1 MIYIQ
6 MSALINAKSNQ
17 WGRRVTLTE
26 AADATG
32 ISRMTLFRMMK
43 NQGYNTV
50 TDHLDKLCEFFECEI
65 HELVKYVPDKKTNS
79 TIFNSS
85 LSSMQGIT

>member
-6 MSALINAKSNQ
+6 ISALIQAKKSQ
-17 WGRRVTLTE
+17 WGRNVTLTE
-26 AADATG
+26 VADATG

-50 TDHLDKLCEFFECEI
+50 TDHLDKLCEFFECDF
-65 HELVKYVPDKKTNS
+65 HDLVKYVPNKHYA
-79 TIFNSS
+79 S
-85 LSSMQGIT
+85 LRACA

>member
-1 MIYIQ
+1 MIYLQI
-6 MSALINAKSNQ
+6 SELIEAKKAQ
-17 WGRRVTLTE
+17 WGRHVTLTE
-26 AADATG
+26 VADHTG

-65 HELVKYVPDKKTNS
+65 HQLVKFVPSPSRSAHACNNVLLGKS
-79 TIFNSS
+79 I
-85 LSSMQGIT
+85 

>member
-1 MIYIQ
+1 MIYLQI
-6 MSALINAKSNQ
+6 SELIEAKKAQ
-17 WGRRVTLTE
+17 WGRHVTLTE
-26 AADATG
+26 VADHTG

-65 HELVKYVPDKKTNS
+65 HELVKFVPSPTTNARAHNNHLLGS
-79 TIFNSS
+79 VI
-85 LSSMQGIT
+85 

>member
-1 MIYIQ
+1 MIYFQI
-6 MSALINAKSNQ
+6 SELIDAKKAQ
-17 WGRRVTLTE
+17 WGRHVTLTE
-26 AADATG
+26 VANRTG

-65 HELVKYVPDKKTNS
+65 HELVKYVPS
-79 TIFNSS
+79 RHSAAVRACA
-85 LSSMQGIT
+85 